1 MLLNQ
6 LIKKEKFT
14 LQDLS
19 ESCDQETWEKLF
31 PTAEI
36 FREVIIEFLTAG
48 TIDIP
53 ELQKEQ
59 TDYLMD
65 ASDGFV
71 LNEMLLGLIENKR
84 YRKIGK
90 IYTFPMEDSEHVY
103 FQNIIDESGNK
114 RNFKCSNVGFRY
126 EEREEMAYEAE
137 TIAYSQKIF
146 YYLLCH
152 GALSDLDAGA
162 NELYRAYVEHE
173 EVMNLV
179 KNQAEIADCRIERYG
194 TCIYLMPDIDNKY
207 LGFTKADLKKE
218 LCKSNATDRDYYLAQ
233 FVILT
238 LMAEFYD
245 GQGSTSKSR
254 EFLKLGELQ
263 NIISERLK
271 AGLALEQ
278 EREQENT
285 NIYSELYENV
295 LDYKS
300 MSDAYES
307 LKSVETGSRSKYTKE
322 GYVSIICNF
331 LDRQGL
337 IIFIPEDEMI
347 KTTAKLDNIMEY
359 KILNKENYTRI
370 MEALGKA
377 HE

>member
-1 MLLNQ
+1 
-6 LIKKEKFT
+6 
-14 LQDLS
+14 
-19 ESCDQETWEKLF
+19 
-31 PTAEI
+31 
-36 FREVIIEFLTAG
+36 
-48 TIDIP
+48 
-53 ELQKEQ
+53 
-59 TDYLMD
+59 
-65 ASDGFV
+65 
-71 LNEMLLGLIENKR
+71 
-84 YRKIGK
+84 
-90 IYTFPMEDSEHVY
+90 
-103 FQNIIDESGNK
+103 
-114 RNFKCSNVGFRY
+114 
-126 EEREEMAYEAE
+126 MAYEAE

-179 KNQAEIADCRIERYG
+179 
-194 TCIYLMPDIDNKY
+194 PDIDNKY

>member
-1 MLLNQ
+1 
-6 LIKKEKFT
+6 
-14 LQDLS
+14 
-19 ESCDQETWEKLF
+19 
-31 PTAEI
+31 
-36 FREVIIEFLTAG
+36 
-48 TIDIP
+48 
-53 ELQKEQ
+53 
-59 TDYLMD
+59 
-65 ASDGFV
+65 
-71 LNEMLLGLIENKR
+71 
-84 YRKIGK
+84 
-90 IYTFPMEDSEHVY
+90 
-103 FQNIIDESGNK
+103 
-114 RNFKCSNVGFRY
+114 
-126 EEREEMAYEAE
+126 MAYEAE
-137 TIAYSQKIF
+137 TITYSQKIF

-152 GALSDLDAGA
+152 GVLSDLDAGA

-218 LCKSNATDRDYYLAQ
+218 LCKSNATDKDYYLAQ

-238 LMAEFYD
+238 LLVEFYD
-245 GQGSTSKSR
+245 GQGSTRKSR

-271 AGLALEQ
+271 AGLTLEQ

-307 LKSVETGSRSKYTKE
+307 LRSVETGSRSKYTKE

>member
-1 MLLNQ
+1 
-6 LIKKEKFT
+6 
-14 LQDLS
+14 
-19 ESCDQETWEKLF
+19 
-31 PTAEI
+31 
-36 FREVIIEFLTAG
+36 
-48 TIDIP
+48 
-53 ELQKEQ
+53 
-59 TDYLMD
+59 
-65 ASDGFV
+65 
-71 LNEMLLGLIENKR
+71 
-84 YRKIGK
+84 
-90 IYTFPMEDSEHVY
+90 
-103 FQNIIDESGNK
+103 
-114 RNFKCSNVGFRY
+114 
-126 EEREEMAYEAE
+126 MAYEAE

-162 NELYRAYVEHE
+162 NELYRAYVERE

-194 TCIYLMPDIDNKY
+194 ACIYLMPDIDNKY
-207 LGFTKADLKKE
+207 LGFTKADLKRE

-238 LMAEFYD
+238 LMVEFYD

-271 AGLALEQ
+271 TGLALEQ
-278 EREQENT
+278 ERAQENT
-285 NIYSELYENV
+285 DLYSEVYESV

-300 MSDAYES
+300 MSEAYES
-307 LKSVETGSRSKYTKE
+307 LRSVETGSRSKYTKE

-359 KILNKENYTRI
+359 KILNKENYIRI
-370 MEALGKA
+370 MEALGIA